1 MARTSVREA
10 PGARAWFALPPRD
23 RALLLWLVD
32 GGVVT
37 ASLATLL
44 TYGQLRI
51 AQRRLARMTEY
62 GVLAGFWS
70 ANRQRPRGRYAYA
83 LTKPARSDFEREMWP
98 EGRPKVEGVDTVSPV
113 IHQLAT
119 LDLFAAFLAATG
131 PAAET
136 GLVAW
141 LSERTLVRL
150 VSSGSLRP
158 DALAV
163 IRTGSDHIVV
173 FIERDLGT
181 ERGEVILAKLERYRG
196 WYDGRVGEQV
206 RTDEP
211 LNVGIVV
218 ESRRRG
224 GAILR
229 ALRDAKRSDRGTR
242 VEPWVVT
249 EPDLVAD
256 PFRAIWVSP
265 AADALRT
272 FELPAHWRDEK
283 DPWPILA
290 PGCLTE
296 PDGFGPFSED
306 VLDAIPALASKR
318 ETHWR

>member
-1 MARTSVREA
+1 MARASVREA

-44 TYGQLRI
+44 AYGQLRI

-98 EGRPKVEGVDTVSPV
+98 QGRPKVEGVDTVSPV
-113 IHQLAT
+113 IHQLAAQ
-119 LDLFAAFLAATG
+119 DLFAAFLAATG

-136 GLVAW
+136 GLAAW

-150 VSSGSLRP
+150 VHSGSLRP

-163 IRTGSDHIVV
+163 IRTGPDHIVV

-242 VEPWVVT
+242 VEPWVVA

-256 PFRAIWVSP
+256 PYRAIWVSP
-265 AADALRT
+265 AADARRT
-272 FELPAHWRDEK
+272 TELPAHWRDGE

-296 PDGFGPFSED
+296 PDGFGPFSEE